1 MSTARCYYG
10 SMVVDFH
17 THIFPSQMRER
28 REDYLRRDSAFAE
41 MYSSPKAQIATA
53 EELLASMERAEVD
66 TSVILGFAWSEQE
79 LCREHN
85 EYLLEAAA
93 RSGGRLIPF
102 CVIQPRAGDDA
113 LAEIER
119 CVRGGARGLGELRP
133 ESQGYSL
140 DQGAGDILAG
150 AALRHDLALLFHV
163 SEPVGHAYPGKSGL
177 GLAAFYQFVS
187 CHQGLTAVGAH
198 WAGGLPFYTL
208 MPEVREALANVYIDT
223 AATPFL
229 YSPAVYRQVAE
240 LVGAERILFG
250 SDYPLISQRRQRQA
264 IEDGLRDDEDGKRLV
279 LGENACRLLRL
290 GHDEK
295 R

>member
-1 MSTARCYYG
+1 
-10 SMVVDFH
+10 MVVDFH
-17 THIFPSQMRER
+17 AHIFPPQVRER
-28 REDYLRRDSAFAE
+28 RDDYLRRDSAFAQ

-53 EELLASMERAEVD
+53 EELLASMEEAEVD

-93 RSGGRLIPF
+93 RSDGRLIPF
-102 CVIQPRAGDDA
+102 CAIQPRAGDDA
-113 LAEIER
+113 LAEIGR
-119 CVRGGARGLGELRP
+119 CARGGARGLGELRP
-133 ESQGYSL
+133 DSQGYAL
-140 DQGAGDILAG
+140 DQDAGDMLAE
-150 AALRHDLALLFHV
+150 AALRHDLPLLFHV

-177 GLAAFYQFVS
+177 GLDAFYRFVN
-187 CHQGLTAVGAH
+187 CHQGLRTVGAH
-198 WAGGLPFYTL
+198 WAGGLPFYAL
-208 MPEVREALANVYIDT
+208 MPEVKETLANVYVDT

-229 YSPAVYRQVAE
+229 YGPEVYRQVAE

-250 SDYPLISQRRQRQA
+250 SDYPLISQQRQRQA
-264 IEDGLRDDEDGKRLV
+264 IENGLGDDENGRRLV

-290 GHDEK
+290 SHEGK

>member
-1 MSTARCYYG
+1 
-10 SMVVDFH
+10 
-17 THIFPSQMRER
+17 
-28 REDYLRRDSAFAE
+28 

-53 EELLASMERAEVD
+53 EELLASMEAAEVD
-66 TSVILGFAWSEQE
+66 TSVVLGFAWSEQE

-102 CVIQPRAGDDA
+102 CTIQPRAGDEA

-133 ESQGYSL
+133 DSQGYSL
-140 DQGAGDILAG
+140 GRGAGDILAG
-150 AALRHDLALLFHV
+150 AALRHDLVLLFHM

-177 GLAAFYQFVS
+177 GLDAFYRFVS

-198 WAGGLPFYTL
+198 WAGGLPFYAL
-208 MPEVREALANVYIDT
+208 MPEVKEALANVYVDT
-223 AATPFL
+223 AATPLL
-229 YSPAVYRQVAE
+229 YGPAVYRQVAE

-264 IEDGLRDDEDGKRLV
+264 IEDSLGDDENGKRLV
-279 LGENACRLLRL
+279 LGENAGRLLRRS
-290 GHDEK
+290 GEG
-295 R
+295 